1 MAFLFS
7 QKFWLDLL
15 FPVCCLVCQR
25 EAGSY
30 LCSACRPL
38 LKFDSP
44 DFSLALKNIDAIF
57 IAGNYDNPLL
67 ADLIKKFK
75 FNSITEIGK
84 ILSNFLI
91 LFWQGQA
98 NLLKQPEV
106 LNNSTRLNSP
116 LVIPIPLS
124 QKRQRVRG
132 FNQAELIAREFALA
146 FNYELSLNLKKIKNT
161 TAQAKLDEKTR
172 QTNLS
177 DSFSWMGKK
186 LTGREIILIDDVIT
200 TGATIDTAAAE
211 LKKAGANK
219 VIALGLAKG

>member
-1 MAFLFS
+1 MAFLLS

-15 FPVCCLVCQR
+15 FPVCCLACRR

-44 DFSLALKNIDAIF
+44 EFSLTLKNIEAVF
-57 IAGNYDNPLL
+57 VAGNYDNPLL

-84 ILSNFLI
+84 ILSDFLI

-98 NLLKQPEV
+98 SLLKRPET
-106 LNNSTRLNSP
+106 LNNSNRLNAP

-124 QKRQRVRG
+124 QKRRRMRG

-146 FNYELSLNLKKIKNT
+146 FNYELSLDLKKIKNT
-161 TAQAKLDEKTR
+161 KAQARLNEKAR
-172 QTNLS
+172 QKNLTKA
-177 DSFSWMGKK
+177 FSWTGKN
-186 LTGREIILIDDVIT
+186 LAGREIILIDDVIT
-200 TGATIDTAAAE
+200 TGVTIDTAAAE
-211 LKKAGANK
+211 LKQAGAHK